1 MIYIIYDDDGK
12 ILQASSE
19 QPKERIMQRMGW
31 SNLIEVDRPLFD
43 NVDAIQDY
51 YIQNGEL
58 KKEVNNRVE
67 QEAARISLMDT
78 DWKVARHLEQKA
90 QDIETSLTDAEY
102 DALLIQRQE
111 WRDLID

>member
-1 MIYIIYDDDGK
+1 
-12 ILQASSE
+12 
-19 QPKERIMQRMGW
+19 
-31 SNLIEVDRPLFD
+31 
-43 NVDAIQDY
+43 
-51 YIQNGEL
+51 
-58 KKEVNNRVE
+58 
-67 QEAARISLMDT
+67 MDT